1 MQLEKHRDIIQELA
15 DYIFVKL
22 STDIEDSNNMGY
34 FTSKMIKY
42 LKTLN

>member
-1 MQLEKHRDIIQELA
+1 MEKHHDIIQESA

-22 STDIEDSNNMGY
+22 GTDMEDSYNLGY

-42 LKTLN
+42 LRTLN